1 MAELAG
7 TVATN
12 CIRLFKLY
20 QLSHQGSPRILEWV
34 AYPFSSD
41 LPDQGIKSGSLA
53 LQVNSLPA
61 ELPGSP
67 KFKVYSFKL
76 NTIKNLIFPSC
87 HISRARCGWWLLCW
101 TVQIVERSYYHWRFY
116 QTALYRQPT
125 LLVLPSPAPSV
136 REEGLRAGYGIMPT
150 SIILNFCPDNT
161 PRDSHPT

>member
-12 CIRLFKLY
+12 CIRLFKLH

-61 ELPGSP
+61 ELTGSP

-87 HISRARCGWWLLCW
+87 HISMARCG
-101 TVQIVERSYYHWRFY
+101 
-116 QTALYRQPT
+116 
-125 LLVLPSPAPSV
+125 
-136 REEGLRAGYGIMPT
+136 
-150 SIILNFCPDNT
+150 
-161 PRDSHPT
+161 